1 MPTLTIDGRQVT
13 VELGTPLIDACRA
26 AGVDVPHFCYHPC
39 LKVVATCRM
48 CVVEIKGQPKLATS
62 CSTAVAEG
70 MEVSTSSP
78 AVLAARAGVM
88 EFLSVNHPLDCPFC
102 DKAGE
107 CKLQD
112 YAYLH
117 GSSDGRAIEE
127 KRHYDYENLGS
138 KIVLDKNRCIH
149 CTRCVRFTREV
160 TGQGELTT
168 ANRGAHLE
176 ITTFE
181 GLTLDSNPFA
191 CNIVELCPAG
201 AMTSRDF
208 RFKKRAWYLK
218 PIPTISRHGADAKPI
233 WADID
238 QNKLWRFRPRFD
250 GELSL
255 QRLISDEER
264 LAWHR
269 YDLEPSQRQC
279 SPMMKVMKGK
289 PTQIMDIATALSAN
303 APVAVLAQATF
314 GSEALQQLGE
324 LASSDSLRYA
334 HGNRRFPIQNPS
346 IQKSDDGAIN
356 KAGALEKGYKFGA
369 EELLSKVEAGEVK
382 AVIIYH
388 DSELSD
394 AAENE
399 LLAKVAKKARFT
411 LALEPIPSALSE
423 LASATLPVT
432 TYLEES
438 DFIIDHQGETK
449 QYQKALEPPQG
460 IKTPAAWVQELKAAA
475 GAM

>member
-1 MPTLTIDGRQVT
+1 M
-13 VELGTPLIDACRA
+13 
-26 AGVDVPHFCYHPC
+26 
-39 LKVVATCRM
+39 
-48 CVVEIKGQPKLATS
+48 
-62 CSTAVAEG
+62 TA
-70 MEVSTSSP
+70 
-78 AVLAARAGVM
+78 
-88 EFLSVNHPLDCPFC
+88 
-102 DKAGE
+102 K
-107 CKLQD
+107 
-112 YAYLH
+112 
-117 GSSDGRAIEE
+117 
-127 KRHYDYENLGS
+127 
-138 KIVLDKNRCIH
+138 
-149 CTRCVRFTREV
+149 
-160 TGQGELTT
+160 
-168 ANRGAHLE
+168 
-176 ITTFE
+176 
-181 GLTLDSNPFA
+181 
-191 CNIVELCPAG
+191 
-201 AMTSRDF
+201 DF

-279 SPMMKVMKGK
+279 SPTMKGK
-289 PTQIMDIATALSAN
+289 SAQIMDIASALSAN

-314 GSEALQQLGE
+314 GCGALQQLGE

-334 HGNRRFPIQNPS
+334 HGNRCFPIQNPS

-356 KAGALEKGYKFGA
+356 KSGALEKGYKLGA
-369 EELLSKVEAGEVK
+369 EELLTKIEAGEVK

-399 LLAKVAKKARFT
+399 LLAKVAKKARFS
-411 LALEPIPSALSE
+411 LVLEPIPSALSG

-438 DFIIDHQGETK
+438 DFVIDHQGETK
-449 QYQKALEPPQG
+449 QYQKALEPPHG
-460 IKTPAAWVQELKAAA
+460 IKTSAAWAQELKAAA

>member
-1 MPTLTIDGRQVT
+1 
-13 VELGTPLIDACRA
+13 
-26 AGVDVPHFCYHPC
+26 
-39 LKVVATCRM
+39 
-48 CVVEIKGQPKLATS
+48 
-62 CSTAVAEG
+62 
-70 MEVSTSSP
+70 
-78 AVLAARAGVM
+78 M

-112 YAYLH
+112 YAYRH

-127 KRHYDYENLGS
+127 KRHYGYEDLGS

-168 ANRGAHLE
+168 ANRGSHLE

-191 CNIVELCPAG
+191 CNIVDLCPAG
-201 AMTSRDF
+201 AMTARDF
-208 RFKKRAWYLK
+208 RFKKRVWYLK

-238 QNKLWRFRPRFD
+238 QNRLCRFRPRFD

-255 QRLISDEER
+255 QRMISDEER

-279 SPMMKVMKGK
+279 APTLKGSPAQVR
-289 PTQIMDIATALSAN
+289 DIATALSAN

-314 GSEALQQLGE
+314 GCGALQQLGE
-324 LASSDSLRYA
+324 LASSDSLRFA
-334 HGNRRFPIQNPS
+334 HGNKRFPIQNPS

-356 KAGALEKGYKFGA
+356 KAGALEKGYKLGI
-369 EELLSKVEAGEVK
+369 EELLSKIEAGAVK

-394 AAENE
+394 TAENE
-399 LLAKVAKKARFT
+399 LLAKLTKKARFT
-411 LALEPIPSALSE
+411 LVLEPIPSALSG

-449 QYQKALEPPQG
+449 QYQKALEPPKG
-460 IKTPAAWVQELKAAA
+460 IKTPEAWSLELKAAA